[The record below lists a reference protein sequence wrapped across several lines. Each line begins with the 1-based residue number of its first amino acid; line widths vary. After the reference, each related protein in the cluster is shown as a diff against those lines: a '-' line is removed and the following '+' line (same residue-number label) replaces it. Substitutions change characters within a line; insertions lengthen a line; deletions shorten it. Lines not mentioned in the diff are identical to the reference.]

1 MIYKE
6 ILAFHGRIEPVS
18 GFDLICS
25 CPVAEFDFN
34 FEKKKKS
41 TPISIAINEKM
52 RLTSQ

>member
-1 MIYKE
+1 MIYKK

-34 FEKKKKS
+34 FEKIKS